1 MKKHFF
7 SSWDRGLF
15 FLLLGLFI
23 SLGSYAQNITVKG
36 VVKDSKFGDPI
47 IGASV
52 LQKGTTN
59 GTISDMDGNF
69 MLEVP
74 GGSVVVIS
82 YIGYKSQEMTVSGS
96 EPLNVMLSE
105 DMEALDEVV
114 VVGYATG
121 SKRTISGAVER
132 IKKEDMNQGVVNNP
146 LESIKGKVAGVVIT
160 QNGGDPTSRPSIR
173 VRGTSSLSGGNDPLV
188 IIDGVF
194 GDMDMLN
201 AIAPADIETFTILK
215 DASETA
221 QYGSR
226 GAAGVIVVTTV
237 KGKNGM
243 KTLSYNGT
251 YGISNVYKNL
261 DMLSADQYR
270 GLGQR
275 LGTTVT
281 DRGHNSNWFDE
292 IEQLGYTQNHNLSFG
307 AGTDDSNYRASIGLI
322 DQQGIIKNSGMRN
335 YTAKLD
341 AMQNMFNDKLK
352 IEFGMFGSLKE
363 SDNTN
368 DYLKTFY
375 SAASYNPT
383 FPTVK
388 NEDGVWDE
396 DPMANEI
403 HNPMGRL
410 EIKDRETN
418 AYVNVHGRLTYT
430 ILEGLKLSAF
440 GSYTYNVKENK
451 RYFPKDIKASMA
463 DGGHAERIDNKQ
475 NILMG
480 NIQLTYTKDFN
491 EKHHF
496 DALALVEG
504 QKYHYTG
511 FTAKSHAYETDYFG
525 YNNLKAGGDV
535 KYGDVES
542 LENENRISS
551 FMARV
556 NYMYDN
562 RYIITAN
569 LRADGSSK
577 LGSENKWGFFPSASA
592 AWVINEEA
600 FMKDVDW
607 LSNLKLRAGYGL
619 TGNQDAI
626 AAYNSLA
633 LYKPTG
639 VTSLGGSPMATYGIQ
654 RNANPDLRWE
664 VKKTFDVG
672 VDFGIMNGRYS
683 LTADWYHS
691 KTTDMLYNYS
701 VPVPPFIYPTLLAN
715 MGEMTNTGFE
725 VALNAGL
732 VQTKDFEFNLGANF
746 SWQKNKLNSLSG
758 TYMGQDLST
767 SKYIAL
773 AQMSG
778 AGFVGNN
785 SVVYMMEGQPVGVYY
800 IPRSLG
806 LSEPDANGHRTYI
819 VDETIDGEP
828 GFNANDG
835 GDRYIAGQAMPKYY
849 LGLNLNFRYKRFDLT
864 TQMNGAFGHKIFN
877 GTSLSYMNLSQFPTY
892 NVMNGAQDDMIFAQ
906 DITDYWLEK
915 GNYLNIDY
923 ITVGYNFNCEKI
935 KDYVKNVRLTFSVN
949 NVATITGYSGLSP
962 MLNSQT
968 ITNITDAGQNTLG
981 IDNKQFYPLSRTY
994 SLGVSV
1000 TF

>member
-7 SSWDRGLF
+7 SSRDRGLF

-341 AMQNMFNDKLK
+341 AMQNMFDDKLK

-388 NEDGVWDE
+388 NEEGVWDE

-418 AYVNVHGRLTYT
+418 AYVNVHGRLTYN

-577 LGSENKWGFFPSASA
+577 LGSDNKWGFFPSASA

-725 VALNAGL
+725 VAVNAGL

>member
-243 KTLSYNGT
+243 KTLSYNGM

>member
-7 SSWDRGLF
+7 SLRERGLF
-15 FLLLGLFI
+15 LLLLGLILSF
-23 SLGSYAQNITVKG
+23 SGYAQNITVKG

-69 MLEVP
+69 ILEAPDKAVL
-74 GGSVVVIS
+74 VIS
-82 YIGYKSQEMTVSGS
+82 YIGYKSQEVTISGS
-96 EPLNVMLSE
+96 QPLNIVLGE

-160 QNGGDPTSRPSIR
+160 QSGGDPASKPSIR

-251 YGISNVYKNL
+251 FGISNVYKNL
-261 DMLSADQYR
+261 NMLSADQYR
-270 GLGQR
+270 GLGQK

-281 DRGHNSNWFDE
+281 DKGFNSNWFDE

-307 AGTDDSNYRASIGLI
+307 AGTDDSNYRASVGLI

-341 AMQNMFNDKLK
+341 AMQNMFDNKLK

-363 SDNTN
+363 LDNTN

-388 NEDGVWDE
+388 NDKGVWDE

-410 EIKDRETN
+410 DIKDRETN
-418 AYVNVHGRLTYT
+418 AYVNVHGRLTYN

-542 LENENRISS
+542 LENENRIAS

-577 LGSENKWGFFPSASA
+577 LGSDNKWGFFPSASA

-626 AAYNSLA
+626 EAYNSLA

-672 VDFGIMNGRYS
+672 VDFGILNGRYS

-701 VPVPPFIYPTLLAN
+701 VPVPPFVYPTLLAN
-715 MGEMTNTGFE
+715 MGEMTNTGVE
-725 VALNAGL
+725 LAVNAGL
-732 VQTKDFEFNLGANF
+732 VQTKDFEFNMGVNF
-746 SWQKNKLNSLSG
+746 SWQKNTLNSLSG

-773 AQMSG
+773 AEMSG

-785 SVVYMMEGQPVGVYY
+785 SVVYMMEGQPVGVFY
-800 IPRSLG
+800 IPRCLG
-806 LSEPDANGHRTYI
+806 LSEPDANGHRTYV
-819 VDETIDGEP
+819 VDETIDGEA

-835 GDRYIAGQAMPKYY
+835 GDRYVAGQAMPKYY

-892 NVMNGAQDDMIFAQ
+892 NVMDGAQDDMIFAQ

-923 ITVGYNFNCEKI
+923 ITLGYNFNCEKI
-935 KDYVKNVRLTFSVN
+935 SDYVKNIRLSFSVN

-962 MLNSQT
+962 LLNSQT
-968 ITNITDAGQNTLG
+968 ITDITDAGQNTLG

>member
-7 SSWDRGLF
+7 SSRDRGLF

-725 VALNAGL
+725 VAVNAGL

>member
-7 SSWDRGLF
+7 SSRDRGLF

-173 VRGTSSLSGGNDPLV
+173 IRGTSSLSGGNDPLV

-418 AYVNVHGRLTYT
+418 AYVNVHGRLTYN

-577 LGSENKWGFFPSASA
+577 LGSDNKWGFFPSASA

>member
-725 VALNAGL
+725 VAVNAGL